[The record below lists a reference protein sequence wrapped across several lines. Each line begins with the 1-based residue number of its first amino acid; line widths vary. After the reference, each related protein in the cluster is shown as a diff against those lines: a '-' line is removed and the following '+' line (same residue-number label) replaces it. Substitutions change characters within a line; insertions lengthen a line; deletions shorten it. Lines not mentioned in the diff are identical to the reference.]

1 MGESERGGDMDDE
14 GTRKGRR
21 TEMGGDG
28 MWGQA
33 EKRLGVTLSCQLVFG
48 VNTHVMQR
56 KSRGKSQ
63 VQEILASCFVKGGY
77 CKLL

>member
-1 MGESERGGDMDDE
+1 MMRGQGKKGEQRWEGMGCGDKQK
-14 GTRKGRR
+14 KG
-21 TEMGGDG
+21 
-28 MWGQA
+28 W
-33 EKRLGVTLSCQLVFG
+33 GVTLSCQLVFG
-48 VNTHVMQR
+48 VNAHVMQR